1 MNEDV
6 KSFVHEFAKLNL
18 KIVKELQMSSAR
30 DINPELLKELRE
42 SAQALVDL
50 ILRV

>member
-6 KSFVHEFAKLNL
+6 INFVHEFTKLNL
-18 KIVKELQMSSAR
+18 KIVKELQMRSGC

-42 SAQALVDL
+42 SAQVLNAM
-50 ILRV
+50 IKG